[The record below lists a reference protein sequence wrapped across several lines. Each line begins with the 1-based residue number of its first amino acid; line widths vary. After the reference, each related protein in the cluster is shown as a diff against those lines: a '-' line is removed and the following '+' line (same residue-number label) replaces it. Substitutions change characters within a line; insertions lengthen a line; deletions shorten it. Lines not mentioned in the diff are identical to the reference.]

1 MDIWFEAPEPG
12 VLSIQKPAN
21 TRNQT
26 YGSSNYENCLIPG
39 ICKGRKIKIMP
50 DAVNRY
56 VVEVHGCI
64 VCARMFNIL
73 AIYGPDNKL
82 INSKVT
88 SSNGHIV
95 PDKHRPLVACN
106 IHTASITNAAYKK
119 MALQLETK

>member
-1 MDIWFEAPEPG
+1 MTDI
-12 VLSIQKPAN
+12 
-21 TRNQT
+21 
-26 YGSSNYENCLIPG
+26 
-39 ICKGRKIKIMP
+39 
-50 DAVNRY
+50 VNRY

-73 AIYGPDNKL
+73 AIYNPDNNL

-88 SSNGHIV
+88 SSDGHIV

-106 IHTASITNAAYKK
+106 IHSASVINTAYKK